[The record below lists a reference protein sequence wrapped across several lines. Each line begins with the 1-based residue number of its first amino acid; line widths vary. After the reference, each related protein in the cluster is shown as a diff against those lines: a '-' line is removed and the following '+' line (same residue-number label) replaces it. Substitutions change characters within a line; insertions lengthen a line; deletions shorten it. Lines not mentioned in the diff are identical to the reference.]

1 MLELEVQIAIELSLS
16 VVSVCP
22 IWHTD
27 ATGPKNLEGSGNTRL
42 IDLIVWLQLFNRLHV
57 KINEEKIIEDVDD
70 QDEGILWVEKV
81 GPKNGLDQ
89 IRIHYQST
97 STLWTSVQPFQS
109 AADTFTI

>member
-42 IDLIVWLQLFNRLHV
+42 IDLIVWLELYNKLHV
-57 KINEEKIIEDVDD
+57 EFNEEDAIEDVDD
-70 QDEGILWVEKV
+70 QVGGILWVKKV
-81 GPKNGLDQ
+81 DPENGLDQ
-89 IRIHYQST
+89 IRIYYQST
-97 STLWTSVQPFQS
+97 LRTSIQSFQS
-109 AADTFTI
+109 AANTFTI

>member
-1 MLELEVQIAIELSLS
+1 VLELEVQIAIELSLS

-57 KINEEKIIEDVDD
+57 KINEENIIEDVDD
-70 QDEGILWVEKV
+70 QDGGILWVKKV
-81 GPKNGLDQ
+81 DPENGLDQ
-89 IRIHYQST
+89 IRIYYQ
-97 STLWTSVQPFQS
+97 STLWTSVQSFQS
-109 AADTFTI
+109 AANTFTI